1 MVLQQRPGRD
11 GPGAAVCLLGDASDV
26 TYVIDVTDVIYVS
39 YETYNL

>member
-26 TYVIDVTDVIYVS
+26 TSQIITD
-39 YETYNL
+39 LR